1 MDLYLLRH
9 AKSAHDPFK
18 WKTDGERPLS
28 KKGLS
33 RQRHCSNG
41 MKKLGIQIDKA
52 LVSPYIRARQTFK
65 IVQKT
70 LNLKCPVEYDE
81 DLIVFENP
89 KKILKKIEKEFHD
102 NPDIS
107 LLLVGHNP
115 HLSDLL
121 TLLVGNQA
129 EILRTS
135 ELAKVKF
142 RGEEDSFLEQFY
154 TRDALMKLT

>member
-1 MDLYLLRH
+1 LDLYLLRH
-9 AKSAHDPFK
+9 AKSSHDPSK

-33 RQRHCSNG
+33 RQQHCSNG
-41 MKKLGIQIDKA
+41 MKKLGIIIDKA
-52 LVSPYIRARQTFK
+52 LVSPYVRARQTYR
-65 IVQKT
+65 IVQET
-70 LNLKCPVEYDE
+70 LDLDCPVEYEE

-89 KKILKKIEKEFHD
+89 KKIIKKIEKEFQD

-121 TLLVGNQA
+121 TLLVGDDA
-129 EILRTS
+129 EDLRTS
-135 ELAKVKF
+135 ELAKVKYL
-142 RGEEDSFLEQFY
+142 GEDDSFLEQFY
-154 TRDALMKLT
+154 TREELMKLS